1 MLTDGASAVH
11 RTQIYLQRS
20 QYEILRAR
28 ARKEGKSMAAV
39 IREILDEHFCGK
51 ASTARRDPLHRV
63 IGIGE
68 GDGSAVAENSEDFLY
83 GEKS

>member
-1 MLTDGASAVH
+1 
-11 RTQIYLQRS
+11 
-20 QYEILRAR
+20 
-28 ARKEGKSMAAV
+28 MAAV
-39 IREILDEHFCGK
+39 IREILDQHLCGK

-83 GEKS
+83 GEQS